1 MTIEF
6 ISIDT
11 HRVSKEF
18 LSEKIDINK
27 LTKNTRAIVYAIE
40 DDIYFLSTIPTVH
53 LIGNNRELI
62 CNTKEEFIQK
72 VREHKLLKLLD

>member
-27 LTKNTRAIVYAIE
+27 LTKNTRAIVYGIE

-53 LIGNNRELI
+53 LIGSNRELI